1 MEIWAK
7 ILRISKNLPAPTPMR
22 LYAATNVLMKLK
34 HTSAHRALRV
44 VVRNQ
49 ERNLPIAPLTVPNR
63 RNTFRKVSQHK
74 YARLPVNGNVSVR
87 YKSNSEV
94 SNAVVL

>member
-1 MEIWAK
+1 
-7 ILRISKNLPAPTPMR
+7 MR

-63 RNTFRKVSQHK
+63 RNTFRKVSPHKK

-87 YKSNSEV
+87 YKRNSEV